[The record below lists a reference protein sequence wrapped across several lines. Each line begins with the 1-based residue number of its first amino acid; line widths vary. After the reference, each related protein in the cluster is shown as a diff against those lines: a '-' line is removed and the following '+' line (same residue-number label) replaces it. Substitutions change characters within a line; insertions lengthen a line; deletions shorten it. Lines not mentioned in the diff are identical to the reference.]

1 LRLAENCLALDARIY
16 GVLRKVGVK
25 VSPGDIFN
33 QIEKELI
40 DKVAT
45 PLRITGAQLDR
56 ILFGNYSR
64 ILKQR

>member
-1 LRLAENCLALDARIY
+1 M
-16 GVLRKVGVK
+16 LRKVGVK
-25 VSPGDIFN
+25 VSPDDIFN

-64 ILKQR
+64 ILKQD